1 MRIPGIERDGSRHKT
16 FSRRLALLGGGKLT
30 LAAILMGRMYY
41 LQVLESDQYQMLA
54 EENRISMRLL
64 APPRGL
70 VLDRFGRELASNRQ
84 NYRVVLIAE
93 QTNGVADT
101 LDRLAHIVPISPHQ
115 RRRVLREVKRKR
127 PFVPIKVAENLTWEQ
142 FARINVLLPDLPGV
156 QPDVGE
162 GRHYPV
168 GVETAHI
175 VGYVSS
181 VSEADLTGDPL
192 LELPGFRIGKNGIEK
207 VYDESLRGKAGNS
220 RVEVN
225 AYGREIR
232 ELARQDGQPGDDVVL
247 TIDAGLQETISRRLN
262 DESAAAVVMD
272 IHQGDILAMVS
283 APSYD
288 PNAFNLGMSTKAWR
302 ALVQHPRKP
311 LINKAIAGQY
321 PPGSTFKMLVA
332 LAAMEAGIAGPGH
345 EVFCNGVTKLGKSK
359 FHCWRHRYG
368 GHGMMNMKQ
377 AIAQSC
383 DIYFYD
389 LARRIGVDRIGAMAR
404 RFGLGEALGIELV
417 GEQDGL
423 VPSKDWK
430 QAVTGVPWQLGE
442 TLITGIGQAYLL
454 ATPLQLAVMTAR
466 LANGGMAVKPKLSR
480 HRTPRER
487 GDGSAD
493 TATDDGAGD
502 TTGNRSLASD
512 VGAPPIGI
520 SAAHLRVITE
530 AMTEVVNGPRGT
542 ARKYKLDKDM
552 EIQMAGKT
560 GTAQVRRITK
570 AERKAGGKLGKGTP
584 WKERDHALFT
594 AFAPVDKPRYATAVV
609 VEHGGS
615 GTYAAKLTK
624 DIMTAVLRADP
635 LSRSAVDMT
644 SRGHNSGYGGG
655 HKGGGGGDDTSNRGR
670 KT

>member
-1 MRIPGIERDGSRHKT
+1 MDRGEGNRHKT
-16 FSRRLALLGGGKLT
+16 FTRRAALLAGGKLS
-30 LAAILMGRMYY
+30 LAAVLMGRMYY

-70 VLDRFGRELASNRQ
+70 VMDRFGRELASNRQ

-93 QTNGVADT
+93 QTNGVAET
-101 LDRLAHIVPISPHQ
+101 LDRLARVIPITPHQ
-115 RRRVLREVKRKR
+115 RRRVLREVMRKR
-127 PFVPIKVAENLTWEQ
+127 PFVPVKVAENLTWEQ

-162 GRHYPV
+162 GRYYPV
-168 GVETAHI
+168 GLETAHI

-207 VYDESLRGKAGNS
+207 IFDETLRGKAGNS

-225 AYGREIR
+225 AHGREIR

-247 TIDAGLQETISRRLN
+247 TIDADLQEKISRRLA

-272 IHQGDILAMVS
+272 IHQGEILAMVS

-288 PNAFNLGMSTKAWR
+288 PNAFNLGMSTKAWH

-321 PPGSTFKMLVA
+321 PPGSTFKMIVA
-332 LAAMEAGIAGPGH
+332 LAAMEAGVAGPGH
-345 EVFCNGVTKLGKSK
+345 QVFCNGVIKLSNTK

-368 GHGMMNMKQ
+368 GHGWVDMKQ
-377 AIAQSC
+377 SIAQSC

-389 LARRIGVDRIGAMAR
+389 LARRLGVDRIGDMAR
-404 RFGLGEALGIELV
+404 RFGLGEALGVELL

-430 QAVTGVPWQLGE
+430 LAVTGVPWQLGE

-454 ATPLQLAVMTAR
+454 TTPLQLAVMTAR
-466 LANGGMAVKPKLSR
+466 LANGGLAVTPRLSR
-480 HRTPRER
+480 HQVPARPGDAMTPALPEAI
-487 GDGSAD
+487 GVSA
-493 TATDDGAGD
+493 T
-502 TTGNRSLASD
+502 
-512 VGAPPIGI
+512 
-520 SAAHLRVITE
+520 HLRVITD
-530 AMTEVVNGPRGT
+530 AMEEVVNGERGT
-542 ARKYKLDKDM
+542 ARKYKLGEGLPFK
-552 EIQMAGKT
+552 MAGKT
-560 GTAQVRRITK
+560 GTAQVRRISK
-570 AERKAGGKLGKGTP
+570 AERKAGGKLAKETP
-584 WKERDHALFT
+584 WRERDHALFT
-594 AFAPVDKPRYATAVV
+594 AFAPVGAPRYATAVV

-624 DIMTAVLRADP
+624 DIMTDVLLLDP
-635 LSRSAVDMT
+635 LAHSAL
-644 SRGHNSGYGGG
+644 
-655 HKGGGGGDDTSNRGR
+655 GR
-670 KT
+670 ET

>member
-1 MRIPGIERDGSRHKT
+1 MERDGSRQKT
-16 FSRRLALLGGGKLT
+16 FTRRAALLAGGKLT
-30 LAAILMGRMYY
+30 LVAVLMGRMYY

-70 VLDRFGRELASNRQ
+70 VLDRFGQELASNRQ

-101 LDRLAHIVPISPHQ
+101 LDRLARVIPINPYQ

-127 PFVPIKVAENLTWEQ
+127 PFVPVKVAENLTWEQ

-162 GRHYPV
+162 SRHYPM
-168 GVETAHI
+168 GVETAHV

-207 VYDESLRGKAGNS
+207 VFDKSLRGKAGNS

-232 ELARQDGQPGDDVVL
+232 ELARKDGQPGDDVVL
-247 TIDAGLQETISRRLN
+247 TIDAGLQETISRRLS

-272 IHQGDILAMVS
+272 IHRGEILAMVS

-288 PNAFNLGMSTKAWR
+288 PNAFNLGMSAKAWR
-302 ALVQHPRKP
+302 ALVRHPRKP

-321 PPGSTFKMLVA
+321 PPGSTFKMIVA
-332 LAAMEAGIAGPGH
+332 LAALEAGVAGPGH
-345 EVFCNGVTKLGKSK
+345 RVFCNGVIKLDNSK
-359 FHCWRHRYG
+359 FHCWRYRYG
-368 GHGMMNMKQ
+368 GHGWVDMKQ
-377 AIAQSC
+377 GIAQSC

-389 LARRIGVDRIGAMAR
+389 LARRLGVDRIGDMAR
-404 RFGLGEALGIELV
+404 RFGLGAALGVELV

-430 QAVTGVPWQLGE
+430 LAVTGVPWQLGE

-466 LANGGMAVKPKLSR
+466 LANGGLAVL
-480 HRTPRER
+480 PRLTRRQGPEQLQN
-487 GDGSAD
+487 A
-493 TATDDGAGD
+493 AGD
-502 TTGNRSLASD
+502 RDGRAGAE
-512 VGAPPIGI
+512 GAPTADAGPPSIGV
-520 SAAHLRVITE
+520 SAANLKVITD
-530 AMTEVVNGPRGT
+530 AMTEVVNGKRGT
-542 ARKYKLDKDM
+542 ARKYKLDREVEFK
-552 EIQMAGKT
+552 MAGKT

-570 AERKAGGKLGKGTP
+570 AERKAGGKLAKGTP

-594 AFAPVDKPRYATAVV
+594 AFAPVGAPRYATAVV

-624 DIMTAVLRADP
+624 DIMTAVLRSDP
-635 LSRSAVDMT
+635 LARSALGAV
-644 SRGHNSGYGGG
+644 RGDGGG
-655 HKGGGGGDDTSNRGR
+655 RWKI
-670 KT
+670 

>member
-1 MRIPGIERDGSRHKT
+1 MERGDGNRHKAFT
-16 FSRRLALLGGGKLT
+16 RRLALLGGGQ
-30 LAAILMGRMYY
+30 LALASLLLGRMYY

-93 QTNGVADT
+93 QTKGVTET
-101 LDRLAHIVPISPHQ
+101 LDRLARIIPIHPHQ
-115 RRRVLREVKRKR
+115 RRRVLREIKRKR

-142 FARINVLLPDLPGV
+142 FTRINVLLPDLPGV

-162 GRHYPV
+162 GRHYPA
-168 GVETAHI
+168 GLETAHI

-192 LELPGFRIGKNGIEK
+192 LELPSFRIGKNGIEK

-220 RVEVN
+220 QVEVN

-232 ELARQDGQPGDDVVL
+232 ELARQDGQPGEDVVL
-247 TIDAGLQETISRRLN
+247 TIDAGLQEKITRRLA

-288 PNAFNLGMSTKAWR
+288 PNAFNLGMSNKAWR

-321 PPGSTFKMLVA
+321 PPGSTFKMVVA
-332 LAAMEAGIAGPGH
+332 LAALEAGVVGPGH
-345 EVFCNGVTKLGKSK
+345 KVFCNGVMKLGRSK
-359 FHCWRHRYG
+359 FHCWRHRLG
-368 GHGMMNMKQ
+368 GHGWVDMKQ

-383 DIYFYD
+383 DLYFYD
-389 LARRIGVDRIGAMAR
+389 IARRLGVDRIGAMAR
-404 RFGLGEALGIELV
+404 RFGLGEALDIELV
-417 GEQDGL
+417 GERGGL

-430 QAVTGVPWQLGE
+430 LAVTGVPWQLGE
-442 TLITGIGQAYLL
+442 TLITGIGQAFLL
-454 ATPLQLAVMTAR
+454 ATPLQLAVMAAR
-466 LANGGMAVKPKLSR
+466 LANGGMAVRPRLSR
-480 HRTPRER
+480 TQAPLP
-487 GDGSAD
+487 DN
-493 TATDDGAGD
+493 GAAA
-502 TTGNRSLASD
+502 TGNDQGGDPGTDRQ
-512 VGAPPIGI
+512 VPPIGV
-520 SAAHLRVITE
+520 SAANLKVITD
-530 AMTEVVNGPRGT
+530 AMSEVVNGKRGT
-542 ARKYKLDKDM
+542 ARKYKLDKELD
-552 EIQMAGKT
+552 QKMAGKT
-560 GTAQVRRITK
+560 GTAQVRRISK
-570 AERKAGGKLGKGTP
+570 AERKAGGKLAKETP

-594 AFAPVDKPRYATAVV
+594 AFAPVGAPRYAVAVV

-624 DIMTAVLRADP
+624 DIMTEVLRGDP
-635 LSRSAVDMT
+635 LARAAVGQNGVGGID
-644 SRGHNSGYGGG
+644 GGG
-655 HKGGGGGDDTSNRGR
+655 RADNRSDRER
-670 KT
+670 KI

>member
-1 MRIPGIERDGSRHKT
+1 MRIPGLERDGSRHKT
-16 FSRRLALLGGGKLT
+16 FNRRLALLGGGKLT
-30 LAAILMGRMYY
+30 LAAVLMGRMYY
-41 LQVLESDQYQMLA
+41 LQVLESDQYHMLA

-70 VLDRFGRELASNRQ
+70 IMDRFGRELASNRQ

-93 QTNGVADT
+93 QTKGVADT
-101 LDRLAHIVPISPHQ
+101 LDRLAHIVPINSHQ

-162 GRHYPV
+162 GRYYPV

-232 ELARQDGQPGDDVVL
+232 ELARQDGQPGHDVVL
-247 TIDAGLQETISRRLN
+247 TIDADLQEKISRRLR

-302 ALVQHPRKP
+302 TLIQHPRKP

-345 EVFCNGVTKLGKSK
+345 EVFCNGVIRLGKSK

-368 GHGMMNMKQ
+368 GHGMMDMKQ

-404 RFGLGEALGIELV
+404 RFGLGEALDIELV
-417 GEQDGL
+417 GEREGL

-430 QAVTGVPWQLGE
+430 LAVTGVPWQLGE

-466 LANGGMAVKPKLSR
+466 LANGGIAVRPKLSR
-480 HRTPRER
+480 HLKPQ
-487 GDGSAD
+487 
-493 TATDDGAGD
+493 DDAEGAGED
-502 TTGNRSLASD
+502 ADDDRTSQNDGNNIRTTD
-512 VGAPPIGI
+512 EGAPPIGV
-520 SAAHLRVITE
+520 SAANLQIITD
-530 AMTEVVNGPRGT
+530 AMSEVVNGRRGT
-542 ARKYKLDKDM
+542 ARKYKLDKELGM
-552 EIQMAGKT
+552 KMAGKT

-594 AFAPVDKPRYATAVV
+594 AFAPVGAPRYATAVV

-624 DIMTAVLRADP
+624 DIMAEVLRAAP
-635 LSRSAVDMT
+635 LARSAMGRT
-644 SRGHNSGYGGG
+644 SHAPNNATDRPNNADNADNTGN
-655 HKGGGGGDDTSNRGR
+655 KER

>member
-1 MRIPGIERDGSRHKT
+1 MERDGSRYKA
-16 FSRRLALLGGGKLT
+16 FSRRLALLGGGQLG
-30 LAAILMGRMYY
+30 LAGLLMARMYY
-41 LQVLESDQYQMLA
+41 LQVLESDQYKMLA

-70 VLDRFGRELASNRQ
+70 VLDRFGQELASNRQ

-93 QTNGVADT
+93 QTKGVAET
-101 LDRLAHIVPISPHQ
+101 LDRLSRIIPINSHQ
-115 RRRVLREVKRKR
+115 RSRVLREVKRKR

-142 FARINVLLPDLPGV
+142 FARVNVQLPDLPGV

-162 GRHYPV
+162 GRFYPS
-168 GVETAHI
+168 GFETAHI

-207 VYDESLRGKAGNS
+207 LYDETLRGKAGNS

-225 AYGREIR
+225 AYGRVIR
-232 ELARQDGQPGDDVVL
+232 ELARHDGQSGDNVVL
-247 TIDAGLQETISRRLN
+247 TIDSGLQEKISRRLA

-272 IHQGDILAMVS
+272 IHQGEVLAMVS
-283 APSYD
+283 SPSYD
-288 PNAFNLGMSTKAWR
+288 PNAFNLGMSNKAWR
-302 ALVQHPRKP
+302 SLVQHPRKP

-321 PPGSTFKMLVA
+321 PPGSTFKMIVA

-345 EVFCNGVTKLGKSK
+345 RVFCNGVVKLGRSK

-368 GHGMMNMKQ
+368 GHGWVDMKQ

-383 DIYFYD
+383 DLYFYD

-404 RFGLGEALGIELV
+404 RFGLGEAFGIELV
-417 GEQDGL
+417 GEKDGL

-430 QAVTGVPWQLGE
+430 LAVTGEPWQLGE

-466 LANGGMAVKPKLSR
+466 LANGGMAVRPRLSR
-480 HRTPRER
+480 RQGARNVPGEGARPAV
-487 GDGSAD
+487 GDGPGE
-493 TATDDGAGD
+493 DGAARQLD
-502 TTGNRSLASD
+502 SA
-512 VGAPPIGI
+512 AQPIGV
-520 SAAHLRVITE
+520 SAANLKVITE
-530 AMTEVVNGPRGT
+530 AMSDVVNGARGT
-542 ARKYKLDKDM
+542 ARKYKLDKEM
-552 EIQMAGKT
+552 NAKMAGKT

-570 AERKAGGKLGKGTP
+570 AERSAGGKLSKETP
-584 WKERDHALFT
+584 WQERDHALFT
-594 AFAPVDKPRYATAVV
+594 AFAPVGAPRYAIAVV

-624 DIMTAVLRADP
+624 DIMTEVLRDDP
-635 LSRSAVDMT
+635 LGRSAVGM
-644 SRGHNSGYGGG
+644 SAGGRG
-655 HKGGGGGDDTSNRGR
+655 KER
-670 KT
+670 KI

>member
-1 MRIPGIERDGSRHKT
+1 MDRGEGNRHKT
-16 FSRRLALLGGGKLT
+16 FTRRAALLAAGKLS
-30 LAAILMGRMYY
+30 LAAVLMGRMYY

-70 VLDRFGRELASNRQ
+70 VMDRFGRELASNRQ

-93 QTNGVADT
+93 QTNGVAET
-101 LDRLAHIVPISPHQ
+101 LDRLARVIPITPHQ
-115 RRRVLREVKRKR
+115 RRRVLREVMRKR
-127 PFVPIKVAENLTWEQ
+127 PFVPVKVAENLTWEQ

-162 GRHYPV
+162 GRYYPV
-168 GVETAHI
+168 GLETAHI

-207 VYDESLRGKAGNS
+207 IFDETLRGKAGNS

-225 AYGREIR
+225 AHGREIR

-247 TIDAGLQETISRRLN
+247 TIDADLQEKISRRLA

-272 IHQGDILAMVS
+272 IHQGEILAMVS

-288 PNAFNLGMSTKAWR
+288 PNAFNLGMSTKAWH

-321 PPGSTFKMLVA
+321 PPGSTFKMIVA
-332 LAAMEAGIAGPGH
+332 LAAMEAGVAGPGH
-345 EVFCNGVTKLGKSK
+345 QVFCNGVIKLSNTK

-368 GHGMMNMKQ
+368 GHGWVDMKQ
-377 AIAQSC
+377 SIAQSC

-389 LARRIGVDRIGAMAR
+389 LARRLGVDRIGDMAR
-404 RFGLGEALGIELV
+404 RFGLGEALGVELL

-430 QAVTGVPWQLGE
+430 LAVTGVPWQLGE

-454 ATPLQLAVMTAR
+454 TTPLQLAVMTAR
-466 LANGGMAVKPKLSR
+466 LANGGLAVTPRLSR
-480 HRTPRER
+480 HQVPARPGDAMTPALPEAI
-487 GDGSAD
+487 GVSA
-493 TATDDGAGD
+493 T
-502 TTGNRSLASD
+502 
-512 VGAPPIGI
+512 
-520 SAAHLRVITE
+520 HLRVITD
-530 AMTEVVNGPRGT
+530 AMEEVVNGERGT
-542 ARKYKLDKDM
+542 ARKYKLGEGLPFK
-552 EIQMAGKT
+552 MAGKT
-560 GTAQVRRITK
+560 GTAQVRRISK
-570 AERKAGGKLGKGTP
+570 AERKAGGKLAKETP
-584 WKERDHALFT
+584 WRERDHALFT
-594 AFAPVDKPRYATAVV
+594 AFAPVGAPRYATAVV

-624 DIMTAVLRADP
+624 DIMTDVLLLDP
-635 LSRSAVDMT
+635 LAHSAL
-644 SRGHNSGYGGG
+644 
-655 HKGGGGGDDTSNRGR
+655 GR
-670 KT
+670 ET

>member
-1 MRIPGIERDGSRHKT
+1 MDRGEGNRHKT
-16 FSRRLALLGGGKLT
+16 FTRRAALLAAGKLS
-30 LAAILMGRMYY
+30 LAAVLMGRMYY

-54 EENRISMRLL
+54 EENRLSMRLL

-70 VLDRFGRELASNRQ
+70 VMDRFGRELASNRQ

-93 QTNGVADT
+93 QTNGVAET
-101 LDRLAHIVPISPHQ
+101 LDRLARVIPITPHQ
-115 RRRVLREVKRKR
+115 RRRVLREVMRKR
-127 PFVPIKVAENLTWEQ
+127 PFVPVKVAENLTWEQ

-168 GVETAHI
+168 GLETAHI

-207 VYDESLRGKAGNS
+207 IFDETLRGKAGNS

-247 TIDAGLQETISRRLN
+247 TIDADLQEKISRRLA

-272 IHQGDILAMVS
+272 IHQGEILAMVS

-288 PNAFNLGMSTKAWR
+288 PNAFNLGMSTKAWH

-321 PPGSTFKMLVA
+321 PPGSTFKMIVA
-332 LAAMEAGIAGPGH
+332 LAAMEAGVAGPGH
-345 EVFCNGVTKLGKSK
+345 QVFCNGVIKLSNTK

-368 GHGMMNMKQ
+368 GHGWVDMKQ
-377 AIAQSC
+377 SIAQSC

-389 LARRIGVDRIGAMAR
+389 LARRLGVDRIGDMAR
-404 RFGLGEALGIELV
+404 RFGLGEALGVELL

-430 QAVTGVPWQLGE
+430 LAVTGVPWQLGE

-454 ATPLQLAVMTAR
+454 TTPLQLAVMTAR
-466 LANGGMAVKPKLSR
+466 LANGGLAVTPRLSR
-480 HRTPRER
+480 HQVPARPGDAMTPALPEAI
-487 GDGSAD
+487 GVSA
-493 TATDDGAGD
+493 T
-502 TTGNRSLASD
+502 
-512 VGAPPIGI
+512 
-520 SAAHLRVITE
+520 HLRVITD
-530 AMTEVVNGPRGT
+530 AMEEVVNGERGT
-542 ARKYKLDKDM
+542 ARKYKLGEGLPFK
-552 EIQMAGKT
+552 MAGKT
-560 GTAQVRRITK
+560 GTAQVRRISK
-570 AERKAGGKLGKGTP
+570 AERKAGGKLAKETP
-584 WKERDHALFT
+584 WRERDHALFT
-594 AFAPVDKPRYATAVV
+594 AFAPVGAPRYATAVV

-624 DIMTAVLRADP
+624 DIMTDVLLLDP
-635 LSRSAVDMT
+635 LAHSAL
-644 SRGHNSGYGGG
+644 
-655 HKGGGGGDDTSNRGR
+655 GR
-670 KT
+670 ET

>member
-1 MRIPGIERDGSRHKT
+1 MDRGEGNRHKT
-16 FSRRLALLGGGKLT
+16 FTRRAALLAAGKLS
-30 LAAILMGRMYY
+30 LAAVLMGRMYY

-70 VLDRFGRELASNRQ
+70 VMDRFGRELASNRQ

-93 QTNGVADT
+93 QTNGVAET
-101 LDRLAHIVPISPHQ
+101 LDRLARVIPITPHQ
-115 RRRVLREVKRKR
+115 RRRVLREVMRKR
-127 PFVPIKVAENLTWEQ
+127 PFVPVKVAENLTWEQ

-168 GVETAHI
+168 GLETAHI

-207 VYDESLRGKAGNS
+207 IFDETLRGKAGNS

-225 AYGREIR
+225 AHGREIR

-247 TIDAGLQETISRRLN
+247 TIDADLQEKISRRLA

-272 IHQGDILAMVS
+272 IHQGEILAMVS

-288 PNAFNLGMSTKAWR
+288 PNAFNLGMSTKAWH

-321 PPGSTFKMLVA
+321 PPGSTFKMIVA
-332 LAAMEAGIAGPGH
+332 LAAMEAGVAGPGH
-345 EVFCNGVTKLGKSK
+345 QVFCNGVIKLSNTK

-368 GHGMMNMKQ
+368 GHGWVDMKQ
-377 AIAQSC
+377 SIAQSC

-389 LARRIGVDRIGAMAR
+389 LARRLGVDRIGDMAR
-404 RFGLGEALGIELV
+404 RFGLGEALGVELL

-430 QAVTGVPWQLGE
+430 LAVTGVPWQLGE

-454 ATPLQLAVMTAR
+454 TTPLQLAVMTAR
-466 LANGGMAVKPKLSR
+466 LANGGLAVTPRLSR
-480 HRTPRER
+480 HQVPARPGDAMTPALPEAI
-487 GDGSAD
+487 GVSA
-493 TATDDGAGD
+493 T
-502 TTGNRSLASD
+502 
-512 VGAPPIGI
+512 
-520 SAAHLRVITE
+520 HLRVITD
-530 AMTEVVNGPRGT
+530 AMEEVVNGERGT
-542 ARKYKLDKDM
+542 ARKYKLGEGLPFK
-552 EIQMAGKT
+552 MAGKT
-560 GTAQVRRITK
+560 GTAQVRRISK
-570 AERKAGGKLGKGTP
+570 AERKAGGKLAKETP
-584 WKERDHALFT
+584 WRERDHALFT
-594 AFAPVDKPRYATAVV
+594 AFAPVGAPRYATAVV

-624 DIMTAVLRADP
+624 DIMTDVLLLDP
-635 LSRSAVDMT
+635 LAHSAL
-644 SRGHNSGYGGG
+644 
-655 HKGGGGGDDTSNRGR
+655 GR
-670 KT
+670 ET

>member
-1 MRIPGIERDGSRHKT
+1 MERDGSRQKT
-16 FSRRLALLGGGKLT
+16 FTRRVALIGGGKLT
-30 LAAILMGRMYY
+30 LAAVLMGRMYY

-70 VLDRFGRELASNRQ
+70 VMDRFGTELASNRQ

-93 QTNGVADT
+93 QTNGVAET
-101 LDRLAHIVPISPHQ
+101 LDRLARVIPINPHQ

-127 PFVPIKVAENLTWEQ
+127 PFVPVKVAENLTWEQ

-162 GRHYPV
+162 GRHYPM
-168 GVETAHI
+168 GMETAHI

-192 LELPGFRIGKNGIEK
+192 LELPGFRIGKNGVER

-247 TIDAGLQETISRRLN
+247 TIDAGLQEAISRRLA

-272 IHQGDILAMVS
+272 IHRGEILAMVS

-321 PPGSTFKMLVA
+321 PPGSTFKMIVA
-332 LAAMEAGIAGPGH
+332 LAALETGVAGASH
-345 EVFCNGVTKLGKSK
+345 RVFCNGVIELGNTK

-368 GHGMMNMKQ
+368 GHGWLDMKQ

-389 LARRIGVDRIGAMAR
+389 IARRIGVDRIADMAR
-404 RFGLGEALGIELV
+404 RFGLGTALGVELL
-417 GEQDGL
+417 GERDGL

-430 QAVTGVPWQLGE
+430 LAVTGVPWQMGE

-454 ATPLQLAVMTAR
+454 TTPLQLAVMTAR
-466 LANGGMAVKPKLSR
+466 LANGGIAVTPKLSR
-480 HRTPRER
+480 HKGPTQP
-487 GDGSAD
+487 GDGSNGAD
-493 TATDDGAGD
+493 RVAQAEAADPQGGDSGA
-502 TTGNRSLASD
+502 RS
-512 VGAPPIGI
+512 IGI
-520 SAAHLRVITE
+520 PTAHLKIITD
-530 AMTEVVNGPRGT
+530 AMTEVVNGARGT
-542 ARKYKLDKDM
+542 ARKYKLDN
-552 EIQMAGKT
+552 ELQLQMAGKT
-560 GTAQVRRITK
+560 GTAQVRRISK
-570 AERKAGGKLGKGTP
+570 AERKAGGKLAKETP
-584 WKERDHALFT
+584 WKERDHAL
-594 AFAPVDKPRYATAVV
+594 
-609 VEHGGS
+609 
-615 GTYAAKLTK
+615 
-624 DIMTAVLRADP
+624 
-635 LSRSAVDMT
+635 
-644 SRGHNSGYGGG
+644 
-655 HKGGGGGDDTSNRGR
+655 
-670 KT
+670 

>member
-1 MRIPGIERDGSRHKT
+1 MDRGEGNRHKT
-16 FSRRLALLGGGKLT
+16 FTRRAALLAAGKLS
-30 LAAILMGRMYY
+30 LAAVLMGRMYY

-70 VLDRFGRELASNRQ
+70 VMDRFGRELASNRQ

-93 QTNGVADT
+93 QTNGVAET
-101 LDRLAHIVPISPHQ
+101 LDRLARVIPITPHQ
-115 RRRVLREVKRKR
+115 RRRVLREVMRKR
-127 PFVPIKVAENLTWEQ
+127 PFVPVKVAENLTWEQ

-162 GRHYPV
+162 GRYYPV
-168 GVETAHI
+168 GLETAHI

-207 VYDESLRGKAGNS
+207 IFDETLRGKAGNS

-225 AYGREIR
+225 AHGREIR

-247 TIDAGLQETISRRLN
+247 TIDADLQEKISRRLA

-272 IHQGDILAMVS
+272 IHQGEILAMVS

-288 PNAFNLGMSTKAWR
+288 PNAFSLGMSTKAWH

-321 PPGSTFKMLVA
+321 PPGSTFKMIVA
-332 LAAMEAGIAGPGH
+332 LAAMEAGVAGPGH
-345 EVFCNGVTKLGKSK
+345 QVFCNGVIKLSNTK

-368 GHGMMNMKQ
+368 GHGWVDMKQ
-377 AIAQSC
+377 SIAQSC

-389 LARRIGVDRIGAMAR
+389 LARRLGVDRIGDMAR
-404 RFGLGEALGIELV
+404 RFGLGEALGVELL

-430 QAVTGVPWQLGE
+430 LAVTGVPWQLGE

-454 ATPLQLAVMTAR
+454 TTPLQLAVMTAR
-466 LANGGMAVKPKLSR
+466 LANGGLAVTPRLSR
-480 HRTPRER
+480 HQVPARPGDAMTPALPEAI
-487 GDGSAD
+487 GVSA
-493 TATDDGAGD
+493 T
-502 TTGNRSLASD
+502 
-512 VGAPPIGI
+512 
-520 SAAHLRVITE
+520 HLRVITD
-530 AMTEVVNGPRGT
+530 AMEEVVNGERGT
-542 ARKYKLDKDM
+542 ARKYKLGEGLPFK
-552 EIQMAGKT
+552 MAGKT
-560 GTAQVRRITK
+560 GTAQVRRISK
-570 AERKAGGKLGKGTP
+570 AERKAGGKLAKETP
-584 WKERDHALFT
+584 WRERDHALFT
-594 AFAPVDKPRYATAVV
+594 AFAPVGAPRYATAVV

-624 DIMTAVLRADP
+624 DIMTDVLLLDP
-635 LSRSAVDMT
+635 LAHSAL
-644 SRGHNSGYGGG
+644 
-655 HKGGGGGDDTSNRGR
+655 GR
-670 KT
+670 ET

>member
-1 MRIPGIERDGSRHKT
+1 MDRGEGNRHKT
-16 FSRRLALLGGGKLT
+16 FTRRAALLAGGKLS
-30 LAAILMGRMYY
+30 LAAVLMGRMYY
-41 LQVLESDQYQMLA
+41 LQVLESDEYQMLA

-70 VLDRFGRELASNRQ
+70 VMDRFGRELASNRQ

-93 QTNGVADT
+93 QTNGVAET
-101 LDRLAHIVPISPHQ
+101 LDRLARVIPITPHQ
-115 RRRVLREVKRKR
+115 RRRVLREVMRKR
-127 PFVPIKVAENLTWEQ
+127 PFVPVKVAENLTWEQ
-142 FARINVLLPDLPGV
+142 FAHINVLLPDLPGV

-168 GVETAHI
+168 GLETAHI

-207 VYDESLRGKAGNS
+207 IFDETLRGKAGNS

-247 TIDAGLQETISRRLN
+247 TIDADLQEKISRRLA

-272 IHQGDILAMVS
+272 IHQGEILAMVS

-288 PNAFNLGMSTKAWR
+288 PNAFNLGMSTKAWH

-321 PPGSTFKMLVA
+321 PPGSTFKMIVA
-332 LAAMEAGIAGPGH
+332 LAAMEAGVAGPGH
-345 EVFCNGVTKLGKSK
+345 QVFCNGVIKLGNTK

-368 GHGMMNMKQ
+368 GHGWVDMKQ
-377 AIAQSC
+377 SIVQSC

-389 LARRIGVDRIGAMAR
+389 LARRLGVDRIGDMAR
-404 RFGLGEALGIELV
+404 RFGLGEALGVELL

-430 QAVTGVPWQLGE
+430 LAVTGEPWQLGE

-454 ATPLQLAVMTAR
+454 TTPLQLAVMTAR
-466 LANGGMAVKPKLSR
+466 LANGGLAVTPRLSR
-480 HRTPRER
+480 HQVPARPGDVMTPASPEAI
-487 GDGSAD
+487 GVSA
-493 TATDDGAGD
+493 T
-502 TTGNRSLASD
+502 
-512 VGAPPIGI
+512 
-520 SAAHLRVITE
+520 HLRVITD
-530 AMTEVVNGPRGT
+530 AMEEVVNGERGT
-542 ARKYKLDKDM
+542 ARKYKLGEGLPFK
-552 EIQMAGKT
+552 MAGKT
-560 GTAQVRRITK
+560 GTAQVRRISK
-570 AERKAGGKLGKGTP
+570 AERKAGGKLAKETP
-584 WKERDHALFT
+584 WRERDHALFT
-594 AFAPVDKPRYATAVV
+594 AFAPVGAPRYATAVV

-624 DIMTAVLRADP
+624 DIMTDVLLLDP
-635 LSRSAVDMT
+635 LARSAL
-644 SRGHNSGYGGG
+644 
-655 HKGGGGGDDTSNRGR
+655 GR
-670 KT
+670 ET

>member
-1 MRIPGIERDGSRHKT
+1 MERDGNRHKT
-16 FSRRLALLGGGKLT
+16 FARRAALLAGGKLT
-30 LAAILMGRMYY
+30 LAALLMGRMYY

-70 VLDRFGRELASNRQ
+70 VIDRFGRELASNRQ

-93 QTNGVADT
+93 QTNGVAET
-101 LDRLAHIVPISPHQ
+101 LDRLARVIPINPHQ

-127 PFVPIKVAENLTWEQ
+127 PFVPVKVAENLTWEQ

-162 GRHYPV
+162 GRHYPM

-181 VSEADLTGDPL
+181 VSEAELTGDPL

-247 TIDAGLQETISRRLN
+247 TVDAGLQETISRRLS

-272 IHQGDILAMVS
+272 IHQGEILAMVS

-311 LINKAIAGQY
+311 LINKAISGQY
-321 PPGSTFKMLVA
+321 PPGSTFKMIVA
-332 LAAMEAGIAGPGH
+332 LAALDAGAAGPGH
-345 EVFCNGVTKLGKSK
+345 RVFCNGVVKLGNTK

-368 GHGMMNMKQ
+368 GHGWVDMKQ

-389 LARRIGVDRIGAMAR
+389 LARRLGVDRIGEMAR
-404 RFGLGEALGIELV
+404 RFGLGAALGVELV
-417 GEQDGL
+417 GESNGL

-430 QAVTGVPWQLGE
+430 LAVTGVPWQLGE

-466 LANGGMAVKPKLSR
+466 LANGGLAVTPKLSR
-480 HRTPRER
+480 RQGPER
-487 GDGSAD
+487 LGA
-493 TATDDGAGD
+493 DGAP
-502 TTGNRSLASD
+502 AEHP
-512 VGAPPIGI
+512 VPPSIGV
-520 SAAHLRVITE
+520 SAAHLQFIAD
-530 AMTEVVNGPRGT
+530 AMSEVVNGPRGT
-542 ARKYKLDKDM
+542 ARKYKLDKDV
-552 EIQMAGKT
+552 EFKMAGKT

-570 AERKAGGKLGKGTP
+570 AERKAGGKLAKETP

-594 AFAPVDKPRYATAVV
+594 AFAPVGAPRYATAVV

-635 LSRSAVDMT
+635 LARTALGA
-644 SRGHNSGYGGG
+644 SRGEDRGG
-655 HKGGGGGDDTSNRGR
+655 GR

>member
-1 MRIPGIERDGSRHKT
+1 MDRGEGNRHKT
-16 FSRRLALLGGGKLT
+16 FTRRAALLAAGKLS
-30 LAAILMGRMYY
+30 LAAVLMGRMYY

-70 VLDRFGRELASNRQ
+70 VMDRFGRELASNRQ

-93 QTNGVADT
+93 QTNGVAET
-101 LDRLAHIVPISPHQ
+101 LDRLARVIPITPHQ
-115 RRRVLREVKRKR
+115 RRRVLREVMRKR
-127 PFVPIKVAENLTWEQ
+127 PFVPVKVAENLTWEQ

-168 GVETAHI
+168 GLETAHI

-207 VYDESLRGKAGNS
+207 IFDETLRGKAGNS

-247 TIDAGLQETISRRLN
+247 TIDADLQEKISRRLA

-272 IHQGDILAMVS
+272 IHQGEILAMVS

-288 PNAFNLGMSTKAWR
+288 PNAFNLGMSTKAWH

-321 PPGSTFKMLVA
+321 PPGSTFKMIVA
-332 LAAMEAGIAGPGH
+332 LAAMEAGVAGPGH
-345 EVFCNGVTKLGKSK
+345 QVFCNGVIKLSNTK

-368 GHGMMNMKQ
+368 GHGWVDMKQ
-377 AIAQSC
+377 SIAQSC

-389 LARRIGVDRIGAMAR
+389 LARRLGVDRIGDMAR
-404 RFGLGEALGIELV
+404 RFGLGEALGVELL

-430 QAVTGVPWQLGE
+430 LAVTGVPWQLGE

-454 ATPLQLAVMTAR
+454 TTPLQLAVMTAR
-466 LANGGMAVKPKLSR
+466 LANGGLAVTPRLSR
-480 HRTPRER
+480 HQVPARPGDAMTPASPEAI
-487 GDGSAD
+487 GVSA
-493 TATDDGAGD
+493 T
-502 TTGNRSLASD
+502 
-512 VGAPPIGI
+512 
-520 SAAHLRVITE
+520 HLRVITD
-530 AMTEVVNGPRGT
+530 AMEEVVNGERGT
-542 ARKYKLDKDM
+542 ARKYKLGEGLPFK
-552 EIQMAGKT
+552 MAGKT
-560 GTAQVRRITK
+560 GTAQVRRISK
-570 AERKAGGKLGKGTP
+570 AERKAGGKLAKETP
-584 WKERDHALFT
+584 WRERDHALFT
-594 AFAPVDKPRYATAVV
+594 AFAPVGAPRYATAVV

-624 DIMTAVLRADP
+624 DIMTDVLLLDP
-635 LSRSAVDMT
+635 LAHSAL
-644 SRGHNSGYGGG
+644 
-655 HKGGGGGDDTSNRGR
+655 GR
-670 KT
+670 ET

>member
-1 MRIPGIERDGSRHKT
+1 MERGDGNRHKAFT
-16 FSRRLALLGGGKLT
+16 RRLALLGGGQ
-30 LAAILMGRMYY
+30 LALASLLMGRMYY

-64 APPRGL
+64 PPPRGL

-93 QTNGVADT
+93 QTNGVTTT
-101 LDRLAHIVPISPHQ
+101 LDRLARVIPIRPHQ
-115 RRRVLREVKRKR
+115 RRRVLREIKRKR

-168 GVETAHI
+168 GAETAHV

-207 VYDESLRGKAGNS
+207 VFDESLRGKAGNS

-247 TIDAGLQETISRRLN
+247 TIDAGLQKKITRLLAN
-262 DESAAAVVMD
+262 ESAAAVVMD

-288 PNAFNLGMSTKAWR
+288 PNAFNLGMSNKAWQ

-321 PPGSTFKMLVA
+321 PPGSTFKMVVA
-332 LAAMEAGIAGPGH
+332 LAALEAGVVGPGH
-345 EVFCNGVTKLGKSK
+345 KVFCNGVTKLGNTK

-368 GHGMMNMKQ
+368 GHGWVDMKQ
-377 AIAQSC
+377 SIAQSC

-389 LARRIGVDRIGAMAR
+389 IARRLGVDRIGAMAR
-404 RFGLGEALGIELV
+404 RFGLGEALNIELL
-417 GEQDGL
+417 GERNGL

-430 QAVTGVPWQLGE
+430 LAVTGVPWQLGE

-454 ATPLQLAVMTAR
+454 STPLQLAVMASR
-466 LANGGMAVKPKLSR
+466 LANGGMAVRPRLSR
-480 HRTPRER
+480 TRAPL
-487 GDGSAD
+487 S
-493 TATDDGAGD
+493 DDGGTGAAGK
-502 TTGNRSLASD
+502 TGQGSDGEDHLAGQQALPMG
-512 VGAPPIGI
+512 V
-520 SAAHLRVITE
+520 SAANLKVITDAMSE
-530 AMTEVVNGPRGT
+530 AVNGKRGT
-542 ARKYKLDKDM
+542 ARKYKLDPKL
-552 EIQMAGKT
+552 EQLMAGKT
-560 GTAQVRRITK
+560 GTAQVRRISK
-570 AERKAGGKLGKGTP
+570 VERKAGGKLAKETP

-594 AFAPVDKPRYATAVV
+594 AFAPVGAPRFATAVV

-624 DIMTAVLRADP
+624 DIMTEVLRGDP
-635 LSRSAVDMT
+635 LARAAV
-644 SRGHNSGYGGG
+644 GQNGLGGIDG
-655 HKGGGGGDDTSNRGR
+655 RNGAGGTDNRGNKER

>member
-1 MRIPGIERDGSRHKT
+1 MDRGDGSRHKT
-16 FSRRLALLGGGKLT
+16 FTRRAALLAGGKLS
-30 LAAILMGRMYY
+30 LAAVLIGRMYY

-70 VLDRFGRELASNRQ
+70 VMDRFGRELASNRQ
-84 NYRVVLIAE
+84 NYRVVVIPE
-93 QTNGVADT
+93 QTNGVAET
-101 LDRLAHIVPISPHQ
+101 LDRLARVIPITPHQ

-207 VYDESLRGKAGNS
+207 IFDETLRGKAGNS

-247 TIDAGLQETISRRLN
+247 TIDADLQEKISRRLA

-272 IHQGDILAMVS
+272 IHQGEILAMVS

-321 PPGSTFKMLVA
+321 PPGSTFKMIVA
-332 LAAMEAGIAGPGH
+332 LAALEAGVAGPGH
-345 EVFCNGVTKLGKSK
+345 RVFCNGVTKLGNTK

-368 GHGMMNMKQ
+368 GHGWVDMKQ

-389 LARRIGVDRIGAMAR
+389 LARRLGVDRIGDMAR
-404 RFGLGEALGIELV
+404 RFGLGEALGIELL

-430 QAVTGVPWQLGE
+430 LAVTGVPWQLGE

-466 LANGGMAVKPKLSR
+466 MANGGLAVTPRLSR
-480 HRTPRER
+480 HQGPTRP
-487 GDGSAD
+487 GDA
-493 TATDDGAGD
+493 AGP
-502 TTGNRSLASD
+502 A
-512 VGAPPIGI
+512 APEAIGI
-520 SAAHLRVITE
+520 SPAHLRIITE
-530 AMTEVVNGPRGT
+530 AMEEVVNGKRGT
-542 ARKYKLDKDM
+542 ARKYKLAEDLPYK
-552 EIQMAGKT
+552 MAGKT
-560 GTAQVRRITK
+560 GTAQVRRISK
-570 AERKAGGKLGKGTP
+570 AERKSGGKLAKETP
-584 WKERDHALFT
+584 WRERDHALFT
-594 AFAPVDKPRYATAVV
+594 AFAPVGAPRYATAVV

-624 DIMTAVLRADP
+624 GIMTDVLQLDP
-635 LSRSAVDMT
+635 LARSAL
-644 SRGHNSGYGGG
+644 
-655 HKGGGGGDDTSNRGR
+655 GR
-670 KT
+670 ET